1 MNKFSLYY
9 ETLGDPRNTCVILIT
24 GIGGQLINW
33 PSILTQG
40 LADKDFYVVMLDNR
54 DAGLSRHY
62 DELGVPNFNDAI
74 SAKQQGNPFNPPY
87 TLEDMAADV
96 IALMDEL
103 HIEKAHIIGGS
114 MGGII
119 AQYVAINF
127 PDRCLSLTCIYST
140 SGDPTLPP
148 AKKEVL
154 EFFATSMNAEKKNQ
168 SFESALSTK
177 LQLYKIYNHPDH
189 FDEEKIKNQ
198 LMIEFKR
205 SHYPEGFKRTL
216 LAMMSAP
223 PRTDKLKKLKMPCL
237 IIHGDYDPVFP
248 LAHGKQLAQCISG
261 SHLEIIEK
269 MGHGLPD
276 EVCEKIVDLMVNH
289 FKRRKI

>member
-9 ETLGDPRNTCVILIT
+9 ETLGDSRNPCVILIT

-33 PSILTQG
+33 PPILSQG
-40 LADKDFYVVMLDNR
+40 LAEKGFYLVMFDNR

-74 SAKQQGNPFNPPY
+74 AAQQQGKPFNPPY

-103 HIEKAHIIGGS
+103 HIEKAHIVGGS

-119 AQYVAINF
+119 AQYVALNF

-148 AKKEVL
+148 AKKDVL
-154 EFFATSMNAEKKNQ
+154 EFFATSMNAEKQNQ

-205 SHYPEGFKRTL
+205 AHYPEGFKRTL

-223 PRTDKLKKLKMPCL
+223 PRIDKLKKLKMPCL

-248 LAHGKQLAQCISG
+248 LEHGKQLAECISG

-276 EVCEKIVDLMVNH
+276 EVCEKIVDLMAKY
-289 FKRRKI
+289 FKQRNG

>member
-1 MNKFSLYY
+1 MNKFPLYY
-9 ETLGDPRNTCVILIT
+9 ETLGDSRNPCIILIT

-33 PSILTQG
+33 PPIFSQG
-40 LADKDFYVVMLDNR
+40 LAEKGFYVVMFDNR

-62 DELGVPNFNDAI
+62 DELGIPNFNEAI
-74 SAKQQGNPFNPPY
+74 AAKQQGKPFNPPY

-103 HIEKAHIIGGS
+103 HIEKAHIAGGS
-114 MGGII
+114 MGGIV

-140 SGDPTLPP
+140 SGDPKLPP

-154 EFFATSMNAEKKNQ
+154 EFFASSVNTENQNQ

-177 LQLYKIYNHPDH
+177 LQLYKIYNHPDY
-189 FDEEKIKNQ
+189 FNEEKIKNQ
-198 LMIEFKR
+198 LRIEFKR
-205 SHYPEGFKRTL
+205 AHYPEGFKRTL
-216 LAMMSAP
+216 LAMMCAE
-223 PRTDKLKKLKMPCL
+223 PRTDKLKKLNMPCL

-248 LAHGKQLAQCISG
+248 LEHGRQLAECISG
-261 SHLEIIEK
+261 SHFEVIKK

-276 EVCEKIVDLMVNH
+276 EVCEKIVDLMAKH
-289 FKRRKI
+289 FKQNV